1 MRRLE
6 SGRIRRHYSDP
17 VERLRELSTFKATIF
32 YGLVPLLSVGVVLAE
47 PSVSGASPVL
57 SISISG
63 DHFVNQNGLTVRLSG
78 VNVPG
83 SEYACEQGWG
93 YGGLEGSSPAQDAE
107 TAATIAAWDA
117 DAVRVPLNEDC
128 WLGLNG
134 QPSFGSQ
141 SGYQQ
146 SIEDWVNALNADG
159 IYVILDLH
167 WSAPGT
173 TVADGQRPMPDNH
186 SAAFW
191 TSVATTFKSNSAV
204 VFDIFNEP
212 YSPAADGF
220 TNWPVS
226 WSCWLNGG
234 CTVPDSAD
242 GQTPNPSQTYTA
254 VGMQTLV
261 NAIRTTGSSQPIMV
275 GGLSYAND
283 LSGWLANEPADPDG
297 QLAASFHNY
306 DGESCDS
313 LSCWNS
319 IVAPVAAEV
328 PVVTG
333 EFDQGYDCL
342 NGPPN
347 DGFDNAYMNWADQ
360 NGVSY
365 LAWGWWELNPGSPT
379 PGCSTYSDDGN
390 STYALIDGSGNALA
404 PDGTALQ
411 THLAALSGSI
421 PAPGLIG
428 ISPTSGPE
436 AGGTAVVITGTNF
449 TGASNVSFGSTSAA
463 TFTVNSATEI
473 TATSP
478 VGTGTVDVTVTTSAG
493 VTDTSAADQF
503 TYMGS
508 SCDPPSFTS
517 TGSATAAAGVPFTFT
532 VTTCSTSTPVIKASH
547 LPAGLRLVS
556 NDNGTAN
563 ISGTPAAHDSGA
575 YEANVTATVR
585 GQPAAT
591 QSVVITVD
599 NAPVFKSKTLYTA
612 HDGVSFTYPITTQYA
627 YPTPTIT
634 TTSTLPTGIT
644 LTDNANGTATLGGTP
659 GPNAGGV
666 YRITI
671 TGTNGIGVPVNQY
684 FVLIVYQPP
693 VIAPIDTIAIT
704 KGVAMTPLP
713 ITVTGYPEP
722 KVRVSGLPQGIT
734 LVSGSI
740 AGTTSVASGAYT
752 VKITASSAAG
762 STTQTIIL
770 TVNS

>member
-6 SGRIRRHYSDP
+6 SGRIRRHYSSAA
-17 VERLRELSTFKATIF
+17 EWLRELSTFKATVF
-32 YGLVPLLSVGVVLAE
+32 CLLVPLLSVGVVLSE

-78 VNVPG
+78 VNVPS

-283 LSGWLANEPADPDG
+283 LSGWLANEPTDPDG

-478 VGTGTVDVTVTTSAG
+478 VGTGTIDVTVTTSAG

-517 TGSATAAAGVPFTFT
+517 AGSATAAAGVPFTFT

-556 NDNGTAN
+556 NDNGTAT

-575 YEANVTATVR
+575 YGGERHGYGQGPAGCHSELRHHR
-585 GQPAAT
+585 GQRPGLQVQA
-591 QSVVITVD
+591 SVHRPRRGLLHLPDHHPIRLPDTHDHHDVD
-599 NAPVFKSKTLYTA
+599 PSHRDNPHRQCQRHCHTGGHARSERRWRLPDHDYRYQRDRGSGQPVLCTDRRPVAGDRPHRHRHDHQGGGHDAPSDHGY
-612 HDGVSFTYPITTQYA
+612 GV
-627 YPTPTIT
+627 
-634 TTSTLPTGIT
+634 
-644 LTDNANGTATLGGTP
+644 P
-659 GPNAGGV
+659 GP
-666 YRITI
+666 
-671 TGTNGIGVPVNQY
+671 
-684 FVLIVYQPP
+684 
-693 VIAPIDTIAIT
+693 
-704 KGVAMTPLP
+704 
-713 ITVTGYPEP
+713 
-722 KVRVSGLPQGIT
+722 
-734 LVSGSI
+734 
-740 AGTTSVASGAYT
+740 
-752 VKITASSAAG
+752 
-762 STTQTIIL
+762 
-770 TVNS
+770 